1 MTRPLAPQVN
11 MPITLLSRFDIF
23 FIISDVPDEERDN
36 KLAERMLE
44 SHRAGEMMGSGKDTE
59 LEERE
64 LQPAIPHDLLRL
76 YVGHARKMRPV
87 MTTQAQHKLQD
98 HYTAMRRSYQGR
110 GEDDDQRVFPI
121 TPRQLE
127 SLIRLAEAD
136 ARMHLSDTVG
146 IEHAERAIKMMT
158 MFLTITLRGDTGFA
172 WTGMTAGQRQEK
184 EDPMSLIMQFVSKN
198 AGTEGV
204 DLNEIL
210 DYLESELGLSHDRSE
225 KYIEEMH
232 KQGRIMEFRTG
243 RWMKG

>member
-1 MTRPLAPQVN
+1 
-11 MPITLLSRFDIF
+11 MPVTLLSRFDIF
-23 FIISDVPDEERDN
+23 FIIYDTPDETRDK
-36 KLAERMLE
+36 KLAERVLE

-59 LEERE
+59 IEERG

-76 YVGHARKMRPV
+76 YVGYARKIRPV
-87 MTTQAQHKLQD
+87 MTTQAQLKLQD
-98 HYTAMRRSYQGR
+98 HYTAMRKAYQER
-110 GEDDDQRVFPI
+110 GELEEQVFPI

-158 MFLTITLRGDTGFA
+158 MFLTITLRGDTDFA
-172 WTGMTAGQRQEK
+172 ETLLTKNQRQEN
-184 EDPMSLIMQFVSKN
+184 EDPRSLIMQFVKKN

-210 DYLESELGLSHDRSE
+210 DHLESVLGLSHDRSE
-225 KYIEEMH
+225 KYIKEMH
-232 KQGRIMEFRTG
+232 EQGRIMEFRTG